1 MSFYSTEYHAMMMSP
16 GPAGGK
22 TPGGVI
28 PINYG
33 QNNSQSSE
41 ATSQTAD
48 AADTAAKPHESFLHH
63 LWDVVNPLQHIPVV
77 GTIYRAI
84 TGEHLDPVEKI
95 AGDTLYG
102 GLWGA
107 VSSVA
112 DVAFEG
118 LTGKSFEDTA
128 FALFKGDGK
137 TSVASTKV
145 TAPVIT
151 ADASLPSADLPELPS
166 SALVAANQTKT
177 SQDGIDVA
185 AFTNALS
192 AKGVDGDTASRAL
205 YAYRR
210 SMGMNVQA
218 PVLASVH

>member
-1 MSFYSTEYHAMMMSP
+1 MSVYSPEYHAMMMSP

-22 TPGGVI
+22 TTGAVVPASADKSNTDI
-28 PINYG
+28 
-33 QNNSQSSE
+33 SS
-41 ATSQTAD
+41 ASQTAE
-48 AADTAAKPHESFLHH
+48 PHESFFHH
-63 LWDVVNPLQHIPVV
+63 LWDVVNPLQHLPVI

-107 VSSVA
+107 VSSIA

-128 FALFKGDGK
+128 LALFKSDHGPK
-137 TSVASTKV
+137 VASTKV
-145 TAPVIT
+145 TAPTIT
-151 ADASLPSADLPELPS
+151 AGLSLPSSDLPALP
-166 SALVAANQTKT
+166 AMTVAANAPAN
-177 SQDGIDVA
+177 SPGSMDVA
-185 AFTNALS
+185 ALTSAALS
-192 AKGVDGDTASRAL
+192 NSLASKGVDSDTASRAL

-210 SMGMNVQA
+210 SMGLTA
-218 PVLASVH
+218 PLPVLASVH